1 MSAEAAAKKPKQI
14 KRGKLSLERKHNLY
28 GYIFV
33 LPVIIGLA
41 FIYIPVIIQSF
52 IYSVSEIKVD
62 ASGFH
67 TIFVGLDNYYEAL
80 FVEADFLRTVVES
93 TLGILVQIPIILIFA
108 FFMANVLNQNF
119 KGRTIARVIFFIPVV
134 ISTGIIA
141 QFENMSSMLDVY
153 SSSEKMDIGSASGMA
168 NVFNY
173 HQLRQLVV
181 VVLQNNDFA
190 NVVLG
195 AVDGLYSVITSS
207 GVQMLVFLSGLQSIS
222 TSMYEAATVEGA
234 TAWETFW
241 KISFPMISPLILVNL
256 IYTVIDMFLKAENP
270 AVAMINKELSNA
282 SEYALAS
289 AFSWIY
295 MLVVLVFVGIV
306 VLLVRKLIIY
316 QD

>member
-1 MSAEAAAKKPKQI
+1 MSAEVAKKQKQI
-14 KRGKLSLERKHNLY
+14 KRSSLSLERKHNLY
-28 GYIFV
+28 GYVFV
-33 LPVIIGLA
+33 LPIIIGLA
-41 FIYIPVIIQSF
+41 FIYVPVIIQSF

-93 TLGILVQIPIILIFA
+93 TLSILVQIPIILIFA

-153 SSSEKMDIGSASGMA
+153 SSSEKMDIGSTSGMA

-173 HQLRQLVV
+173 GQLRQLVM
-181 VVLQNNDFA
+181 VVLQNSDLA
-190 NVVLG
+190 GGVLG
-195 AVDGLYSVITSS
+195 AVDGLYSVITSA

-222 TSMYEAATVEGA
+222 VSMYEAAKVEGA
-234 TAWETFW
+234 TSWEVFW

-270 AVAMINKELSNA
+270 AVALINEALGNA